1 VLRTSYFRRGNP
13 WSVLLRMTGV
23 RCCQVSIQFS
33 VNTANL
39 PRPVRTLATI
49 VLLFAAVAVRA
60 ADPLP
65 SWRDTAPKKA
75 ILAFV
80 EKVTREG
87 APEFLP
93 AAERIAVFDND
104 GTLWCEQPMYVQ
116 VAFALDRLK
125 ALAPKHPE
133 WRRRAPFKKLFE
145 AGPDRLVAVSEPE
158 LLEIIKV
165 THAGMTTDEFAGI
178 VRDWIATARHPRTG
192 HLYTEMVYQPMLELL
207 TYLRSQ
213 GFRTFIVSGGGVE
226 FMRAWTSQV
235 YGVPPDQVVGTTF
248 KTRYEVRD
256 GTPVIVRLPEI
267 EFVDDKSGKPLG
279 INKFIGTRPVMA
291 FGNSDG
297 DLQMLQWTTAGSG
310 ARFGLLVHHTDG
322 VQEYAYDRQS
332 AVGRLNV
339 ALDAAPKNGWTV
351 VNMKDDWAKIFPYE
365 P

>member
-1 VLRTSYFRRGNP
+1 MNP
-13 WSVLLRMTGV
+13 ALPQRLFPTLTALVLL
-23 RCCQVSIQFS
+23 
-33 VNTANL
+33 
-39 PRPVRTLATI
+39 LAS
-49 VLLFAAVAVRA
+49 VAVRA

-65 SWRDTAPKKA
+65 SWRDTAPKQS

-80 EKVTREG
+80 DRVTREG

-93 AAERIAVFDND
+93 AGERIAVFDND

-133 WRRRAPFKKLFE
+133 WRRKAPFKKLFE
-145 AGPDRLVAVSEPE
+145 AGPDRLVGVSEQE

-207 TYLRSQ
+207 TYLRGQ

-248 KTRYEVRD
+248 KTRYEVRE

-267 EFVDDKSGKPLG
+267 EFVDDKAGKPLG

-322 VQEYAYDRQS
+322 VREYAYDRRS
-332 AVGRLNV
+332 TVGRLDQ

-351 VNMKDDWAKIFPYE
+351 VSMKDDWAKIFPYE